1 MKRYRRE
8 EKDSDSDLEKEVED
22 YVPYVPV
29 KERKK
34 QILVKHKLIA
44 PDEAKKDPDKNP
56 DDIENKPVVELET
69 DPSGRNMISLLD
81 QHHEL
86 KEQANDLKETEVEKQ
101 LREEAKILE
110 SIAER
115 KALMA
120 ATELAQGITY
130 TQALKTAWKPPT
142 YILAYPE
149 ERHERV
155 RKKFGILVEG
165 DNVPPPLKTFREMK
179 FPRCIVQC
187 LKEKGIKSPTPI
199 QMQGIPAILSGRD
212 IIGIAFTGSG
222 KTLVFTL
229 PLVMFCVEQEKGLP
243 FRKGEG
249 PYGLLIAPSRELAK
263 QTYDVIQDFA
273 HALEKEGMPT
283 IKPLLC
289 IGGTA
294 MRDQQQAI
302 KHGVHIV
309 VATPGRL
316 MDLLNKKIMNL
327 DVCRYVVIF
336 IETECAKKAVR
347 ESSVFFSFQLYV

>member
-8 EKDSDSDLEKEVED
+8 EKDSDSDLEKEIED

-34 QILVKHKLIA
+34 QLLVKHKLIA
-44 PDEAKKDPDKNP
+44 PDEEKREEVERKDVDIKNDKVAEQQKK
-56 DDIENKPVVELET
+56 EL
-69 DPSGRNMISLLD
+69 DPSERATMSLLD

-120 ATELAQGITY
+120 ATELAKGITY
-130 TQALKTAWKPPT
+130 TKALKTAWKPPK

-149 ERHERV
+149 EKHEQT
-155 RKKFGILVEG
+155 RKKFGILAEG
-165 DNVPPPLKTFREMK
+165 DNVPPPIKTFREMK

-187 LKEKGIKSPTPI
+187 LKRKGIITPSPI

-263 QTYDVIQDFA
+263 QTFDVIQDFSR
-273 HALEKEGMPT
+273 ALEMDGMPSLKT
-283 IKPLLC
+283 LLC
-289 IGGTA
+289 IGGTS
-294 MRDQQQAI
+294 MKDQSAAI

-327 DVCRYVVIF
+327 DVCRCVVIML
-336 IETECAKKAVR
+336 T
-347 ESSVFFSFQLYV
+347 L

>member
-8 EKDSDSDLEKEVED
+8 EKESDSDLEKELED

-34 QILVKHKLIA
+34 QMLIKHKLIA
-44 PDEAKKDPDKNP
+44 PEVVKDDSENTFEGEDKTISSQLDENA
-56 DDIENKPVVELET
+56 L
-69 DPSGRNMISLLD
+69 GRTTMSLLD

-101 LREEAKILE
+101 LREEEKILE

-120 ATELAQGITY
+120 ATELAKGITY
-130 TQALKTAWKPPT
+130 TQALKTAWKPPR

-149 ERHERV
+149 KKHEII
-155 RKKFGILVEG
+155 RKKFGILAEG
-165 DNVPPPLKTFREMK
+165 DNVPPPIKTFREMK
-179 FPRCIVQC
+179 FPRCIIQC
-187 LKEKGIKSPTPI
+187 LKGKGIVKPSPI

-263 QTYDVIQDFA
+263 QTFDVIQDFA
-273 HALEKEGMPT
+273 RALEMDGMPT
-283 IKPLLC
+283 IKTLLC

-294 MRDQQQAI
+294 MKDQSQAI

-327 DVCRYVVIF
+327 DVCRFLIF
-336 IETECAKKAVR
+336 
-347 ESSVFFSFQLYV
+347 L